1 MHETMSPTI
10 GSLVAAI
17 ANVMGAFRGVD
28 KTGVNQFHRY
38 KYASDAD
45 LLWTLKPIMAQHG
58 LAFVLVDYTA
68 SPPVEVKTAKGGV
81 ERLVDLSATYRI
93 AHTSGEWMTVTAPG
107 SGQDPG
113 DKAHYKAMTGA
124 MKYAL
129 RQTFAVPTGDDP
141 EGDAEPQR
149 QAPAREQP
157 STVTGRAPDAKPA
170 EDLAPKRRPN
180 AAKAMRDLKLFDEA
194 VAFFGPVDQWTMAQ
208 MDAMKDT
215 PTWTA
220 QLAARGS

>member
-17 ANVMGAFRGVD
+17 AAVMGAFRGVE
-28 KTGVNQFHRY
+28 KTGNNKFHNY

-45 LLWTLKPIMAQHG
+45 LLWTLKPLMAQHG
-58 LAFVLVDYTA
+58 LAFVLVSFQE
-68 SPPVEVKTAKGGV
+68 SPSVEVKTSKGGI
-81 ERLVDLSATYRI
+81 ERLIDVRATYRI

-149 QAPAREQP
+149 QPPTREQP

-170 EDLAPKRRPN
+170 DAPDLGAVRLR
-180 AAKAMRDLKLFDEA
+180 AATKMRSLGLFDAA
-194 VAFFGPVDQWTMAQ
+194 VAKFGDIDGWTMES
-208 MDAMKDT
+208 MRAMADT
-215 PTWTA
+215 ASWAP
-220 QLAARGS
+220 